1 MTVADRKKQLRI
13 VAEML
18 LVHLP
23 AVLNAQHTP
32 ESRAD
37 LHRPPQGL
45 RLEQAG
51 PADQELARD
60 LLTIVSLAIRAAAA
74 DAEKSA
80 TAWDKRAYHVKADE
94 LRREWEWAPGAA
106 NYASGLADRAKR
118 ITAADLE
125 KLRAL
130 IGAPLE
136 RPKRLRYKDPSAFLG
151 AREANRQR
159 ERREGRQTPK
169 RSLV

>member
-23 AVLNAQHTP
+23 AVL
-32 ESRAD
+32 D
-37 LHRPPQGL
+37 
-45 RLEQAG
+45 
-51 PADQELARD
+51 DQPLARD
-60 LLTIVSLAIRAAAA
+60 LLTVVSLAIRAAMA

-80 TAWDKRAYHVKADE
+80 SAWDRRAYHLKADE

-106 NYASGLADRAKR
+106 NYASSLADHAGRV
-118 ITAADLE
+118 TAAHLE

-136 RPKRLRYKDPSAFLG
+136 RPRQLRYKDPTAFRG
-151 AREANRQR
+151 ARAANRQR
-159 ERREGRQTPK
+159 EQREGQRVPK